1 MMILSVGHK
10 EMMMMMVIKS
20 MMMMMM
26 MVMMILIVVNTLRE
40 NCQQHVSVV
49 SSLVELSTLTEF
61 FLPDKFKLE
70 NKHKHKVKHTQ
81 KSQTQTTKLEVIQK
95 FCPHCGSI
103 VIISVSIIIMIVIEV
118 PNIGESKAA
127 PFDMRAE

>member
-1 MMILSVGHK
+1 MIIII
-10 EMMMMMVIKS
+10 MRS

-26 MVMMILIVVNTLRE
+26 ILIVVSKARE

-61 FLPDKFKLE
+61 FLADEFKSE
-70 NKHKHKVKHTQ
+70 NNKVDHKQ
-81 KSQTQTTKLEVIQK
+81 QSQTQTTKLEVIEK

-103 VIISVSIIIMIVIEV
+103 VIISVLIIIMVVIEV
-118 PNIGESKAA
+118 PNIGELKAA
-127 PFDMRAE
+127 PFDMRVE